1 MMQFMKRLSRAFRRE
16 EGTSTV
22 EFVLCIPAFMMI
34 FMMSF
39 ESGMFMTKSVLLDR
53 AVDMTIRDLRLGRIV
68 NPTSAK
74 LKAEICDKTVII
86 SECVTSIMI
95 ELAPINQ
102 TTWVMPATSVTC
114 IDRDQAIQ
122 PLVTMDVG
130 SDNEIML
137 VRVCILVDSLFPRVG
152 LGKKLVKGNHGE
164 IGLIA
169 VSAFVNEPS

>member
-1 MMQFMKRLSRAFRRE
+1 MMQFMKRLARGFRRE
-16 EGTSTV
+16 DGTSTI

-39 ESGMFMTKSVLLDR
+39 ESGMFMIKSVLLDR
-53 AVDMTIRDLRLGRIV
+53 AVDLTIRDLRLGHIV

-74 LKAEICDKTVII
+74 LKTEICDKTVII
-86 SECVTSIMI
+86 SECASSIMI
-95 ELAPINQ
+95 ELVPINQ
-102 TTWVMPATSVTC
+102 VTWVMPSTSVTC
-114 IDRDQAIQ
+114 IDRDKAIQ
-122 PLVTMDVG
+122 PLVSMDVG